1 MAAHPSNERIID
13 QDSKISGDSKSKVNY
28 VNVWNDD
35 VRSVLVKTHENPLD
49 EKSM

>member
-1 MAAHPSNERIID
+1 MAAHPSNERIIE
-13 QDSKISGDSKSKVNY
+13 DSKISVDSKSKVMNY

-35 VRSVLVKTHENPLD
+35 VTSVLVKTHENPLD